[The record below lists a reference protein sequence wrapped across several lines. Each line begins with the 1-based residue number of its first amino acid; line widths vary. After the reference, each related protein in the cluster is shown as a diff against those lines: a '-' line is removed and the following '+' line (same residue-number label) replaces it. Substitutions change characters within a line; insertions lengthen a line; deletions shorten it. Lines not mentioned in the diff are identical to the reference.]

1 MMRREPLTRREPV
14 RRAGSVVAAL
24 VAVAALT
31 GCVRAP
37 MEATLPPLIEEG
49 VEGSYDVE
57 FRAGPTASPGLNDI
71 EVTFKLDR
79 EPVTADDLAA
89 VIDAIFE
96 TNSLFSVYEV
106 SVRVYTE
113 NTDDGFGC
121 LDLADAIEELG
132 LAAHEFTFGDC
143 TSLLADYDELK
154 EWHDAR

>member
-1 MMRREPLTRREPV
+1 MRR
-14 RRAGSVVAAL
+14 AASVVAAL
-24 VAVAALT
+24 VVVAVLT

-37 MEATLPPLIEEG
+37 METTLPPLIEER
-49 VEGSYDVE
+49 VEGSYKIE
-57 FRAGPTASPGLNDI
+57 FRAGPTSSPGLNDI
-71 EVTFKLDR
+71 EVSFMLDR

-96 TNSLFSVYEV
+96 TNSLFSVYQV

-121 LDLADAIEELG
+121 LDLADAIGELG
-132 LAAHEFTFGDC
+132 LTAHEFTLGDC
-143 TSLLADYDELK
+143 TSLLADYDELE